1 MAGIVCAIRGGPESQ
16 ASIRR
21 AISLAQETSEPL
33 YFLYV
38 VNLEFLTQTNIGQ
51 AHLVAEELRQ
61 MGEFIL
67 LLAQAKAEEQGIQAH
82 VEIRQGDVLEQV
94 FALCRELDASFV
106 VLGRSRR
113 GEGGDVISS
122 EHLERFTG
130 RIGLYTRAKVVLA
143 EPDDE
148 VGE

>member
-16 ASIRR
+16 ASIHR
-21 AISLAQETSEPL
+21 AIRLAQETSEPL
-33 YFLYV
+33 HFLYV
-38 VNLEFLTQTNIGQ
+38 INVEFLTQTNIGQ

-67 LLAQAKAEEQGIQAH
+67 LLAQSKAEEQGVKAH

-94 FALCRELDASFV
+94 FALCQELDATYV
-106 VLGRSRR
+106 VLGRPKPG
-113 GEGGDVISS
+113 GEGGVLSND
-122 EHLERFTG
+122 HLERFTG

-143 EPDDE
+143 DPTDGAEQ
-148 VGE
+148 

>member
-16 ASIRR
+16 ASIQR
-21 AISLAQETSEPL
+21 AIRLARETSEPL

-38 VNLEFLTQTNIGQ
+38 VNVEFLTQTNIGQ

-67 LLAQAKAEEQGIQAH
+67 LLAQYKAEEQGIKAH
-82 VEIRQGDVLEQV
+82 AEIRQGDVLEQI
-94 FALCRELDASFV
+94 FALCRDLDASYV
-106 VLGRSRR
+106 VLGRPK
-113 GEGGDVISS
+113 GDEQGDVLST

-143 EPDDE
+143 DPADE
-148 VGE
+148 VGG